1 MDQFE
6 TFEAV
11 ELTGT
16 RHDYLQELVG
26 LHSNFESSLPMVA
39 GAFDSVNPSFSDNLG
54 WFVGIENQAIL
65 QSIRPS
71 IMESIETMLNGQ
83 LDINGNQTLGLVE
96 ISSWEI
102 HPEFFLQ
109 NLRQH
114 AGYAAEVISTAKENI
129 IAAAEGTGITTYRA
143 DDRPDLGFAKNDQY
157 VDKIRV
163 NAAGEVIERIQTKFV
178 GNNGTEWVQKMMS
191 KRFDKYLSGD
201 HVDKIECPKDYYDEA
216 KAYISQRKEDLGR
229 QLERVTADGKDDVA
243 QTLQSRIDRLNKL
256 DDMIEQSTVTT
267 DEARQSVTQPQR
279 SVAKL
284 FSGEMLEA
292 NLKEG
297 AYGAAAAAGLTF
309 VSSSVIHGA
318 EFMNGDITVDEMVR
332 EIAAE
337 TGTAGAIGGT
347 TAFIRATVASS
358 MQSSSCNLI
367 RNIGGTCLPACAVA
381 FAVESYDSV
390 MDYAQ
395 GAIGAEELVY
405 ELGHNAATIAGGAL
419 GGAKVGAM
427 AGTAFGPA
435 GMFAGGLVGGL
446 VGSAVASGAY
456 ETAVQYAPE
465 AAEEIATQ
473 VKGFAQDT
481 LDIIANECPEQ
492 LENARAVLSE
502 YFIVNEIPVTV

>member
-83 LDINGNQTLGLVE
+83 LDINGNQTLGLNA
-96 ISSWEI
+96 ISNWTI
-102 HPEFFLQ
+102 NPEYYSQ

-129 IAAAEGTGITTYRA
+129 IAAAEKTGITTYRA
-143 DDRPDLGFAKNDQY
+143 DDRPDLGFKKNDQY

-163 NAAGEVIERIQTKFV
+163 NSAGEIVERIQTKFF
-178 GNNGTEWVQKMMS
+178 GDNGTEWVQKMMQ
-191 KRFDKYLSGD
+191 KECDKYFDG
-201 HVDKIECPKDYYDEA
+201 HVDKIECPKNYYDEA
-216 KAYISQRKEDLGR
+216 KAYIPQWKEDLGR
-229 QLERVTADGKDDVA
+229 QLEHVTADGKDEA
-243 QTLQSRIDRLNKL
+243 IQSHQARIDRLNKL
-256 DDMIEQSTVTT
+256 DDMMEQSTVEMR
-267 DEARQSVTQPQR
+267 EAEYSVTHPKR
-279 SVAKL
+279 FAAKL
-284 FSGEMLEA
+284 FSSEVFEA
-292 NLKEG
+292 SVKEG
-297 AYGAAAAAGLTF
+297 AYGAAAASGLTF
-309 VSSSVIHGA
+309 VSSSVIHGT
-318 EFMNGDITVDEMVR
+318 ELMNGEITVDEMVR
-332 EIAAE
+332 EIATE

-347 TAFIRATVASS
+347 TAFVSAAIANS
-358 MQSSSCNLI
+358 MQSSSCALI
-367 RNIGGTCLPACAVA
+367 RDIGGSCLPVCAVA

-405 ELGHNAATIAGGAL
+405 ELGHNAATIGGGAL

-427 AGTAFGPA
+427 AGTAFGPV
-435 GMFAGGLVGGL
+435 GVFAGGLVGGL

-473 VKGFAQDT
+473 IKGFAQGT
-481 LDIIANECPEQ
+481 LDVIANECPER

-502 YFIVNEIPVTV
+502 YFVVNEIPVTV

>member
-1 MDQFE
+1 MDQFD

-26 LHSNFESSLPMVA
+26 LHGNFESSLPMVA

-83 LDINGNQTLGLVE
+83 LDINGNQTLGLNA
-96 ISSWEI
+96 ISNWTI
-102 HPEFFLQ
+102 NPEYYSQ

-129 IAAAEGTGITTYRA
+129 IAAAEKTGITTYRA
-143 DDRPDLGFAKNDQY
+143 DDRPDLGFKKNDQY
-157 VDKIRV
+157 VDKIRI
-163 NAAGEVIERIQTKFV
+163 NSSGEIIERIQTKFF
-178 GNNGTEWVQKMMS
+178 GDNGTEWVQKMMQEDC
-191 KRFDKYLSGD
+191 DKYFDG
-201 HVDKIECPKDYYDEA
+201 HVDKIECPKDFYDEA
-216 KAYISQRKEDLGR
+216 KAYITQRKEDLGR
-229 QLERVTADGKDDVA
+229 QLERVTADGKDEA
-243 QTLQSRIDRLNKL
+243 IQSRQAKIDRLNKL

-347 TAFIRATVASS
+347 TAFITATVASS

-367 RNIGGTCLPACAVA
+367 RSIGGSCLPACAVA

-405 ELGHNAATIAGGAL
+405 ELGHNATTIAGGAI
-419 GGAKVGAM
+419 GGAKFGAM

-481 LDIIANECPEQ
+481 LDIIANECPER